1 MKKQIARTPQM
12 NNQQNERSGI
22 EATQLI
28 QKRAYELFM
37 ERGREPGREL
47 EDWLQAEQGIRKQQQ
62 NQV

>member
-1 MKKQIARTPQM
+1 MKKQIARTLQI

-37 ERGREPGREL
+37 ERGQEPGREL
-47 EDWLQAEQGIRKQQQ
+47 DDWLQAEQGIRKQQQ
-62 NQV
+62 NRV

>member
-1 MKKQIARTPQM
+1 MKKQIARTLQI

-37 ERGREPGREL
+37 ERGQEPGREL
-47 EDWLQAEQGIRKQQQ
+47 DDWLQAEQSIRKQQQ
-62 NQV
+62 NRV